1 MTVIIDA
8 STLTAFLLDEGD
20 QQKTRELLIQG
31 VCATELAITES
42 CNAILTSIRRRRINE
57 EQAENAF
64 AVLFSFIDANI
75 KIFKQSESLLRD
87 AYQNAREN
95 GSAIYDSVYI
105 ALAKQLGGSLCSQDL
120 KQIEIAKK
128 SGVRVI

>member
-8 STLTAFLLDEGD
+8 STLSAFLLEEGD

-31 VCATELAITES
+31 VCATELVITES
-42 CNAILTSIRRRRINE
+42 CNAILTSVRRRRINE

-64 AVLFSFIDANI
+64 TVLFSFIDANI
-75 KIFKQSESLLRD
+75 KIFKQSESLLRE

-128 SGVRVI
+128 SGVKVI

>member
-8 STLTAFLLDEGD
+8 STLSAFLLEEGD

-31 VCATELAITES
+31 VCATELVITES
-42 CNAILTSIRRRRINE
+42 CNAILTSVRRRRINE

-64 AVLFSFIDANI
+64 TVLFSFIDANI
-75 KIFKQSESLLRD
+75 KIFKQSESLLRE

-95 GSAIYDSVYI
+95 GSTIYDSVYI

-128 SGVRVI
+128 SGVKVI